1 MKTLVAAIFLLAA
14 LPSSAASQVFVAES
28 FATITGAAA
37 KEMYH
42 ALKIKAKVDL
52 EGEAGDDVLFKDGK
66 TFRCHHS
73 TTTKYYACDVFLTR

>member
-1 MKTLVAAIFLLAA
+1 MKTLVAATFLLAA
-14 LPSSAASQVFVAES
+14 LPSFAASQVFVTES

-42 ALKIKAKVDL
+42 ALNIEAKVDL

-73 TTTKYYACDVFLTR
+73 TSTQYYACDVFLTR